1 MKYIILF
8 LFIIYW
14 NFLDGLHLHFRFG
27 NRINIKE
34 REYKKQIVYTI
45 PSDKQKIVNK
55 INGFYGLIGP
65 DINVSSV
72 NNLFDLFVGD
82 GNIQGVFFD
91 KGNITLIRH
100 FVRTEKLKYEERYG
114 QIPHNNF
121 IKFIFILLNKIR
133 LLPNI
138 MGLAN
143 TALFNVRNKIY
154 ALYERDLP
162 YLLNVNF
169 TKKEVTTTQKMEI
182 HHVNH
187 ISGHSKFINNSIETI
202 DYDVLQNHL
211 IYYKLSSEWKSF
223 FKFIIKTK
231 YMPVIH
237 DFWSGEHKVIFVDS
251 PLMLDYKN
259 IFKKHLPFLMNHN
272 PTFIHVLN
280 KQNQH
285 IEKYQCAKSFYIFHY
300 GDVIETPTKIHI
312 YASLYE
318 KLDFSELNIRGIYHE
333 IVIDKH
339 TKRVYLT
346 KNPDFDKYNLDFPI
360 RFENKIVFRNVY
372 NRTING
378 FVVVEKMKLV
388 KELLFD
394 DMCIHGEPAL
404 FHVDKI
410 PYLIAFAELDKKGC
424 ILFINLHDYTHF
436 HIDVPFHFSLGFH
449 SLFIPGSP

>member
-1 MKYIILF
+1 MKSIILF

-14 NFLDGLHLHFRFG
+14 NFLDGLHFHFRFG
-27 NRINIKE
+27 NRINIKDI
-34 REYKKQIVYTI
+34 EYKKQIVYTI
-45 PSDKQKIVNK
+45 SDDKQNIVNK

-91 KGNITLIRH
+91 KGNLTLIRH
-100 FVRTEKLKYEERYG
+100 FVRTEKLKYEEHYG

-211 IYYKLSSEWKSF
+211 IYYKLSPEWKPF
-223 FKFIIKTK
+223 FRMIIKTK

-237 DFWSGEHKVIFVDS
+237 DFWSGQYNMVFVDS
-251 PLMLDYKN
+251 PLGLDYKN
-259 IFKKHLPFLMNHN
+259 IFRKHLPFLMKNN
-272 PTFIHVLN
+272 PTFIHVFN
-280 KQNQH
+280 KQNQY
-285 IEKYQCAKSFYIFHY
+285 IEKYQCDESFYIFHY
-300 GDVIETPTKIHI
+300 GDVIETPTQIHI
-312 YASLYE
+312 YASIYE
-318 KLDFSELNIRGIYHE
+318 NLDFSDLNICGIYSE
-333 IVIDKH
+333 IVIDKN
-339 TKRVYLT
+339 TKRVYLIKT
-346 KNPDFDKYNLDFPI
+346 PEFEKYNLDFPLK
-360 RFENKIVFRNVY
+360 FENKIVFRNVY

-394 DMCIHGEPAL
+394 DICIHGEPVL

-410 PYLIAFAELDKKGC
+410 PHLIVFAELDKKGC
-424 ILFINLHDYTHF
+424 ILFINLEDYSHF
-436 HIDVPFHFSLGFH
+436 HIHVSFHFSLGFH
-449 SLFIPGSP
+449 SLFIPA